1 LDRKIATNPVAPSA
15 SSGIRWFREPLLHF
29 LLIGMA
35 LFVVWGKLNPAQ
47 IREGGMSRIVITE
60 DDLVQFDQVWRAK
73 WQRPPTPQELVA
85 MVDNKIKEEILYREA
100 LAMGLDRD
108 DSIIKRRLAQ
118 KMAFLGED
126 VSGIQE
132 PTADEI
138 RDWYERHSG
147 TFALPERGSFRH
159 LYFSIDAR
167 GDAARD
173 AALQALEILSGKAGN
188 DPATKKLGDPFMF
201 QDYYGDRSPVEVASD
216 FGGQFTEALF
226 QLEPGS
232 WQGPVES
239 GLGWHLVFINTLT
252 PGRIPA
258 LEEVSAQVRN
268 EWVAEQREK
277 ANTRAFA
284 AMRERYEIVLPV
296 DLEPLQET
304 YAGLEPEQAP

>member
-1 LDRKIATNPVAPSA
+1 MDRKNSTNPVAPTA
-15 SSGIRWFREPLLHF
+15 SFSKRWLREPLLHF

-138 RDWYERHSG
+138 HNWYQRHSG
-147 TFALPERGSFRH
+147 TFSLPERGSFRH
-159 LYFSIDAR
+159 LYFSTDAR
-167 GDAARD
+167 GDGARD
-173 AALQALEILSGKAGN
+173 AALQALGVLWGKAG
-188 DPATKKLGDPFMF
+188 DDAATQGLGDPFMF

-239 GLGWHLVFINTLT
+239 GLGWHLVFIDTLT

-268 EWVAEQREK
+268 EWVAEQRQK

-304 YAGLEPEQAP
+304 YAGLEPEQAL

>member
-1 LDRKIATNPVAPSA
+1 MDRKNSTNPAAPTA
-15 SSGIRWFREPLLHF
+15 SFGRRWLREPLLHF

-232 WQGPVES
+232 WQGPIRS
-239 GLGWHLVFINTLT
+239 GYGLHLVIVYEREAA
-252 PGRIPA
+252 GRHA
-258 LEEVSAQVRN
+258 FAEVRERVKNDYLFELRQSRNEEVLDKLKS
-268 EWVAEQREK
+268 
-277 ANTRAFA
+277 
-284 AMRERYEIVLPV
+284 RYEIVV
-296 DLEPLQET
+296 D
-304 YAGLEPEQAP
+304 GK